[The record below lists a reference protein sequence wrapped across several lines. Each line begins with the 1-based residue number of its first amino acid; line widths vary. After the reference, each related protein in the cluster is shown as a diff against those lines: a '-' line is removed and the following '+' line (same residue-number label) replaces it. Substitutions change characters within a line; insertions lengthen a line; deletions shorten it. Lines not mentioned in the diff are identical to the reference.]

1 VRAQREPALAVDFS
15 PNGRLLAVT
24 GDGARVTLWD
34 TGTLALAG
42 ELKGLS
48 GLSQEVVF
56 SPDGRLVAA
65 GGAADGKQRVLVWDV
80 RSRRPTGVEFDVYGA
95 SLAFSPDGRLL
106 AANGMEDPVE
116 VRDMRTGRVVARL
129 STGDSVRT
137 VAFSP
142 NGRLLAVGRYGGTV
156 LFYSTRTW
164 KPVGRALDGHDARVT
179 ALEFSGDG
187 RTLATGA
194 VDGTVRLWSV
204 GTQRAIGSSLEIEP
218 EAYVSARFSR
228 DGSYLFAVPH
238 EGRGVRWDVRPAS
251 WKRHACLVAGR
262 EITEREWH
270 DALPERPFRP
280 VCGRG

>member
-1 VRAQREPALAVDFS
+1 
-15 PNGRLLAVT
+15 
-24 GDGARVTLWD
+24 
-34 TGTLALAG
+34 
-42 ELKGLS
+42 
-48 GLSQEVVF
+48 
-56 SPDGRLVAA
+56 
-65 GGAADGKQRVLVWDV
+65 
-80 RSRRPTGVEFDVYGA
+80 
-95 SLAFSPDGRLL
+95 
-106 AANGMEDPVE
+106 
-116 VRDMRTGRVVARL
+116 
-129 STGDSVRT
+129 VRT

-142 NGRLLAVGRYGGTV
+142 DGRLLAVGRYGGTV

-187 RTLATGA
+187 RTLTTGA

-238 EGRGVRWDVRPAS
+238 EGRGVRWDVRPES

-262 EITEREWH
+262 EITEREWR